1 MCEQR
6 STVTG
11 DERLDRAL
19 IALRRFWTA
28 PDAVRDGAATV
39 ELSTLLVLEAVLEG
53 PAAGDGEIGVG
64 LVGERLDV
72 RPSTA
77 SRLVDRAA
85 AAGVLA
91 KRPSTLD
98 GRSVRL
104 TLTPDGE
111 GLARRARQ
119 FRAAR
124 LDALL
129 GAWSTGDRDQL
140 TTLLERLAA
149 AVRSERPR
157 A

>member
-1 MCEQR
+1 MNGQR
-6 STVTG
+6 STAG
-11 DERLDRAL
+11 DPARLDRAL

-28 PDAVRDGAATV
+28 PDAVPDGGASV

-53 PAAGDGEIGVG
+53 PATGNGEIGVG

-98 GRSVRL
+98 GRSLSL

-129 GAWSTGDRDQL
+129 GDWSTGDRDQL
-140 TTLLERLAA
+140 ATLLERLAA
-149 AVRSERPR
+149 AVRSEQPH